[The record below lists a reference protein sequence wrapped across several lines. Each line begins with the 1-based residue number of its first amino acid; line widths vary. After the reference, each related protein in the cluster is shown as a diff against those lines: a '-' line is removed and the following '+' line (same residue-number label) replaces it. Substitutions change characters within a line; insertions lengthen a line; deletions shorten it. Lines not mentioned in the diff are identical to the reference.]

1 MFYKK
6 LSSTPWKMG
15 RSSGFQM
22 EKLVLDDENAYII
35 YFVYQG
41 EKGMEFRRS

>member
-1 MFYKK
+1 
-6 LSSTPWKMG
+6 MG
-15 RSSGFQM
+15 SPSGFQM